1 MTDKKT
7 TTISLKKR
15 NNNIFIGALLGLYH
29 GVFYRPAE
37 PTEFSLVVGIAVF
50 AALVTVIIR
59 TWKKKLP
66 FKIIGKE
73 FSHNL
78 CNLFDL
84 SAGVG
89 GAEICLRL
97 YGKPLVIVVTTAG
110 GAVVG
115 WLFSHKMPATGDLS
129 Q

>member
-1 MTDKKT
+1 MTGKKT

-15 NNNIFIGALLGLYH
+15 NNNIFIGALLGLYY

-59 TWKKKLP
+59 TWKKRLP

-73 FSHNL
+73 FL
-78 CNLFDL
+78 ITFATYLIFLLALAVRKYAYD
-84 SAGVG
+84 
-89 GAEICLRL
+89 L

-110 GAVVG
+110 GAVMG